1 MYVSVRDEV
10 YQCVVCCVLWC
21 QVAED
26 KTFGLK
32 NKNKSK
38 KVQQYV
44 NNVKGGLDNKSEKE
58 RRMELQDKGSNAHR
72 KAKKELAE
80 QRKRELEL
88 LFNEAKSSR
97 DMQKVKD
104 LLEKRSEEEVEEKEK
119 ELNLD
124 DIDCP
129 IEEWIEQERAKI
141 TNRTP
146 LTEAIFKN
154 WRAKQINE
162 RAKDAADKRKELSK
176 HGLVSGKEQ
185 FERDASL
192 ATADDGS
199 GAAFDKYE
207 REIDDEAMLA
217 KAAKEAE
224 ILAQRVAAELGISV
238 EELQTGKKK
247 KEKEEEEQEK
257 KKEKEQTESVA
268 ATGGGDGTAEEEEG
282 GQSVL
287 EKMIAEGADEDLN
300 ALLDDDDDDDELVE
314 LDDGDKAAS

>member
-1 MYVSVRDEV
+1 M
-10 YQCVVCCVLWC
+10 
-21 QVAED
+21 
-26 KTFGLK
+26 
-32 NKNKSK
+32 
-38 KVQQYV
+38 
-44 NNVKGGLDNKSEKE
+44 
-58 RRMELQDKGSNAHR
+58 
-72 KAKKELAE
+72 
-80 QRKRELEL
+80 
-88 LFNEAKSSR
+88 
-97 DMQKVKD
+97 
-104 LLEKRSEEEVEEKEK
+104 
-119 ELNLD
+119 
-124 DIDCP
+124 
-129 IEEWIEQERAKI
+129 
-141 TNRTP
+141 
-146 LTEAIFKN
+146 
-154 WRAKQINE
+154 
-162 RAKDAADKRKELSK
+162 
-176 HGLVSGKEQ
+176 SGKEQ

-300 ALLDDDDDDDELVE
+300 ALLDDDDDDDELDE

>member
-1 MYVSVRDEV
+1 MSCFAADCICGHHVAAFAVAA
-10 YQCVVCCVLWC
+10 QI
-21 QVAED
+21 AED

-44 NNVKGGLDNKSEKE
+44 NNVKSDSKSEKE
-58 RRMELQDKGSNAHR
+58 RRLELHDKSSSAHR

-104 LLEKRSEEEVEEKEK
+104 LLEQRAEEEEEKEK
-119 ELNLD
+119 ELDLN

-141 TNRTP
+141 TNKTK
-146 LTEAIFKN
+146 LTEAVFKN
-154 WRAKQINE
+154 WRAKQMNE
-162 RAKDAADKRKELSK
+162 RAKDAADRRNELSRR
-176 HGLVSGKEQ
+176 GLVSGKEQ

-192 ATADDGS
+192 ANADDGS

-207 REIDDEAMLA
+207 REVDDEAMLA

-224 ILAQRVAAELGISV
+224 ELAQRVAAELGISV
-238 EELQTGKKK
+238 EELQTGKKRSQ
-247 KEKEEEEQEK
+247 EE
-257 KKEKEQTESVA
+257 TSNT
-268 ATGGGDGTAEEEEG
+268 ATTDEG
-282 GQSVL
+282 SSASGRGQSEV
-287 EKMIAEGADEDLN
+287 EKMIAAGTDEDLN
-300 ALLDDDDDDDELVE
+300 ELLDDDDD
-314 LDDGDKAAS
+314 LDDDDLDALANEIESKAAVETGPS